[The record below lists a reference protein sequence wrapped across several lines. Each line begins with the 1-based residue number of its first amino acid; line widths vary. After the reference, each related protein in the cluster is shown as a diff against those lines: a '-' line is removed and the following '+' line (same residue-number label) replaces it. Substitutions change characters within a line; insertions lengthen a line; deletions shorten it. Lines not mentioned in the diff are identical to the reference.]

1 MVGAVLRGRDCAIFL
16 LILRELLVA
25 LHITTILSNIRYYI
39 LKPKF
44 QLLAPPLA
52 LSETHPNT
60 QQAYGL
66 AAAPPGIF
74 E

>member
-16 LILRELLVA
+16 LILVRAVRRFFIPIILLA
-25 LHITTILSNIRYYI
+25 SRYQI

-44 QLLAPPLA
+44 QLLAPSLA
-52 LSETHPNT
+52 LFETHANT

-74 E
+74 Q